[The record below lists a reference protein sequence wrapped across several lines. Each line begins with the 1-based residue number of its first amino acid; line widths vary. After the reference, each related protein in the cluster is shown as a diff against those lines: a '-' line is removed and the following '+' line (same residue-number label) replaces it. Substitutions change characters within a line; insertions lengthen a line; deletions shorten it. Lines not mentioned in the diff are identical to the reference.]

1 MTAPNCGVEF
11 EYKLETSL
19 DLYYWNHSLRIQG
32 CRHSNSLHNDRH
44 LGPRPQRDPLD
55 KVQGL
60 ENVHSHLSSAPNQ
73 NGRLPDRHD
82 LLRLLRVC
90 RDGCIIRYHSPPCEL
105 PGTHTHTHTH
115 TFAHPSYLSIIDYLD
130 QQSQLQGQHPGV
142 FIHNNDFIGAA
153 SYNIFAGISVAFIF
167 GGAFFFDLFWPER
180 HEDRGIRWAW
190 KGCAVLESLIMLSS
204 ALAMTVCSPY
214 KWASFLIC
222 VAHAVSI

>member
-1 MTAPNCGVEF
+1 MTVIWG
-11 EYKLETSL
+11 L
-19 DLYYWNHSLRIQG
+19 DLNEIHWTKFKGSKMFTRIYHLRRTKMVVYQIAMIFCVCSESVG
-32 CRHSNSLHNDRH
+32 TAA
-44 LGPRPQRDPLD
+44 
-55 KVQGL
+55 
-60 ENVHSHLSSAPNQ
+60 LS
-73 NGRLPDRHD
+73 GTILLP
-82 LLRLLRVC
+82 VNC
-90 RDGCIIRYHSPPCEL
+90 QVY
-105 PGTHTHTHTH
+105 THTHTH